1 MAFIVKRD
9 AVVIPAGIPVATTSA
24 IKVLLVNQYD
34 PYGSYYGNHN
44 KVNTGSNNGDF
55 TAINGVFYISYGYGN
70 AYPSIVVSPN
80 SIISDSFSDWGG
92 NGNLSSSSTWSYYYL
107 FFNYEDYYWG
117 VESPYTNTST
127 DASRIPI
134 NGWSNGMTIS
144 IP

>member
-1 MAFIVKRD
+1 MVFIVKRD
-9 AVVIPAGIPVATTSA
+9 ALVIPAGIPVATTSA

-44 KVNTGSNNGDF
+44 KVNAGSNNGDF
-55 TAINGVFYISYGYGN
+55 TAVNGVFYISYGYGN

-107 FFNYEDYYWG
+107 FFDYENYYWG
-117 VESPYTNTST
+117 VEGPYTNTST

>member
-9 AVVIPAGIPVATTSA
+9 AVVIPAGIPVSTTSA
-24 IKVLLVNQYD
+24 IKLLLIYEYD
-34 PYGSYYGNHN
+34 IYGSYYGNHN
-44 KVNTGSNNGDF
+44 KVNSGSNNGDF
-55 TAINGVFYISYGYGN
+55 TAVNGVFYISYGYAN
-70 AYPSIVVSPN
+70 AYPSIVASPE

-92 NGNLSSSSTWSYYYL
+92 NGNLSSLTWSYYQL
-107 FFNYEDYYWG
+107 FFDYEAYSWG
-117 VESPYTNTST
+117 INQTYTNNST